1 MQLDPNSGLYFSY
14 LLRLWRINSQ
24 PARWQISVRDA
35 RTGESYKFED
45 LQQLMLFL
53 DQRITGDSSA
63 NESDV

>member
-1 MQLDPNSGLYFSY
+1 MQLDPNTGLYFSY

-35 RTGESYKFED
+35 RTGESFKFED

-53 DQRITGDSSA
+53 DQRITGDSSVD
-63 NESDV
+63 ESDV